1 MHCKHRDCCLPQRC
15 TQPCTHRLSKVV
27 ASKDCSAVTEL
38 APLLL
43 QDIDMIQIKADA
55 DGLRSYNYRVVMN
68 TGGAELDMRSRCS
81 AGQKVGAA
89 V

>member
-1 MHCKHRDCCLPQRC
+1 MVPEG
-15 TQPCTHRLSKVV
+15 
-27 ASKDCSAVTEL
+27 CSAITEL
-38 APLLL
+38 GSLLL

-89 V
+89 VDFLSAAARYHSSMGRIGCTQLLQ

>member
-1 MHCKHRDCCLPQRC
+1 MPLPQGLLPA
-15 TQPCTHRLSKVV
+15 TALLTEVV
-27 ASKDCSAVTEL
+27 APEDCSAVTEL

-81 AGQKVGAA
+81 AGQKVRAA